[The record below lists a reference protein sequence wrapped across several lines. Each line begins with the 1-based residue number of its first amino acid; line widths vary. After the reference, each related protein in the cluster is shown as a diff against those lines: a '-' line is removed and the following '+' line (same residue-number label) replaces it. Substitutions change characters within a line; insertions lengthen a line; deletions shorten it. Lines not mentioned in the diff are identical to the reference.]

1 MGAKGVTIN
10 AGDIS
15 SLKGRSLKQSGGS
28 GSGSGFNSNN
38 QGSLLSGLFN
48 LGSLG
53 LNFGSLQSQITAALL
68 SGNQDQ
74 ASNLIKQG
82 LQGGNTG
89 AVSQALASASAN
101 VSCPDAGIIV
111 SHESCLLMTIHRPQ
125 DLSALHACNLK
136 GPKTAEMILHYL
148 YVCIEAAFGR
158 SGGDICSA
166 AAQGNSQAAASA
178 LTSAVSNGAPASAA
192 AQAVAQVISSLPMT
206 GVTLSHGVQCTSR
219 RCI

>member
-1 MGAKGVTIN
+1 MFESILDLWQRCPRLHGGTFALEHDISKTTNHAIACCPDRSVTR

-15 SLKGRSLKQSGGS
+15 SWKGRSLKQGSGG

-38 QGSLLSGLFN
+38 QGNLLGGFFN

-68 SGNQDQ
+68 SGNQQQ

-101 VSCPDAGIIV
+101 VSRPDARI
-111 SHESCLLMTIHRPQ
+111 
-125 DLSALHACNLK
+125 
-136 GPKTAEMILHYL
+136 
-148 YVCIEAAFGR
+148 
-158 SGGDICSA
+158 
-166 AAQGNSQAAASA
+166 
-178 LTSAVSNGAPASAA
+178 
-192 AQAVAQVISSLPMT
+192 
-206 GVTLSHGVQCTSR
+206 
-219 RCI
+219 